1 MVRYAASEQYLHT
14 AIDSVSL
21 ASVYFTKV
29 DALCVL
35 RPQLVHLDGLNDQK
49 KSTLRMQAG
58 ADTEENEAF
67 HVNMTIKKSEGDP
80 TDSVGDIGEVA
91 KLLKAMREEPW
102 QRLTWIDCEVCLV
115 STDSL
120 MIKY

>member
-1 MVRYAASEQYLHT
+1 MVRYASSEQCLRT
-14 AIDSVSL
+14 TIDFGSL
-21 ASVYFTKV
+21 ANVYFTKV

-67 HVNMTIKKSEGDP
+67 HVNMTIKKSEGES

-91 KLLKAMREEPW
+91 RLLKAMREEPW
-102 QRLTWIDCEVCLV
+102 QRLSWIDCQVCLV
-115 STDSL
+115 FTDPAI
-120 MIKY
+120 MYC